1 MPGAR
6 LDQQLQVQPLLGA
19 APGSFRS
26 FAESHPLNILYIT
39 TKITQKTT
47 NFNGMSIVSQSILPS
62 LSTCNIRLYLYTWA
76 LNLRQQEIK
85 WRKTAIHIREN
96 SRGRPGA

>member
-26 FAESHPLNILYIT
+26 FAESHPIHILYIT

-47 NFNGMSIVSQSILPS
+47 NFNGMSKLSQSILPS
-62 LSTCNIRLYLYTWA
+62 LSTCNVRL
-76 LNLRQQEIK
+76 
-85 WRKTAIHIREN
+85 
-96 SRGRPGA
+96 

>member
-26 FAESHPLNILYIT
+26 FAKSHPLNILYIT

-47 NFNGMSIVSQSILPS
+47 NFNGMSNVSQSIITFSFYLQFQVMTS
-62 LSTCNIRLYLYTWA
+62 YQDFLDLSTGNA
-76 LNLRQQEIK
+76 GN
-85 WRKTAIHIREN
+85 
-96 SRGRPGA
+96 